1 LNTGS
6 GRASGERI
14 SAELMV
20 SSVLLL
26 LSRYASAAA
35 DGDTCARLA
44 VAIQCHFELLSERGD
59 APALVRD
66 TCGLL
71 AEEWRKSLASQEE
84 LPCRPGLRALVRRAR
99 LR

>member
-1 LNTGS
+1 M
-6 GRASGERI
+6 I
-14 SAELMV
+14 

-26 LSRYASAAA
+26 LSRYASAVA

-44 VAIQCHFELLSERGD
+44 VAIQCHLELLSERAD

-66 TCGLL
+66 TCELL
-71 AEEWRKSLASQEE
+71 AEEWRKSLASQER
-84 LPCRPGLRALVRRAR
+84 LPCRPGLRTLVRKAQ